1 VTISGIAAVILC
13 AASAVIGA
21 RCIQGAWESETYFAS
36 PWAVPGI
43 ANIASAALGVVLLW
57 RKRNSPN
64 HIGLSRWI
72 SAIPAVVIVLTALWV
87 FILLI
92 STRSSA

>member
-1 VTISGIAAVILC
+1 MRISEIAAIILC

-21 RCIQGAWESETYFAS
+21 RCIQAAWESETYFAS
-36 PWAVPGI
+36 PWAIPGI

-57 RKRNSPN
+57 RTRNSPD

-72 SAIPAVVIVLTALWV
+72 SAIPAVVIVLTLLWV
-87 FILLI
+87 FILII
-92 STRSSA
+92 STRASA